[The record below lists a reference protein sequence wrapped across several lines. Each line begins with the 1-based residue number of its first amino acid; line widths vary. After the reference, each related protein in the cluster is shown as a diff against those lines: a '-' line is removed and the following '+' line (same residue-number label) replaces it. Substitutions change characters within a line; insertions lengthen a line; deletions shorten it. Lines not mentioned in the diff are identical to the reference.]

1 MKKRLFL
8 PIVLVSLILFQACGD
23 VLTPATPMS
32 TEDELTLLSE
42 EKTSTSETSVSETSV
57 ADTSTEASVSESTET
72 SVSETLPEIAPED
85 YYYGEYK
92 ELEVGDRAP
101 WIQVKLLDDS
111 DYDTAYLQ
119 GKVILLNFWATWCG
133 PCVREMPA
141 FENLYADYGDDGD
154 VVILAVDFDED
165 PETIKAFVAE
175 NGYTFHIAYD
185 PVGIVSWQYPTDG
198 IPYTVVIGKDG
209 YIKNIH
215 LGARDAD
222 AQYKEYKADIEA
234 ALAE

>member
-1 MKKRLFL
+1 ML
-8 PIVLVSLILFQACGD
+8 QACGD
-23 VLTPATPMS
+23 VLTPATPAS
-32 TEDELTLLSE
+32 VSEELTLLGE
-42 EKTSTSETSVSETSV
+42 GQPSETSVSETSV
-57 ADTSTEASVSESTET
+57 VESTET
-72 SVSETLPEIAPED
+72 SVSESLPEIAPED

-92 ELEVGDRAP
+92 ELAVGDRAP
-101 WIQVKLLDDS
+101 WIQVKLLDDT

-119 GKVILLNFWATWCG
+119 GKVILLNFWATCCG
-133 PCVREMPA
+133 PCVGEMPA
-141 FENLYADYGDDGD
+141 FEKLYSEYGDESD

-198 IPYTVVIGKDG
+198 IPYTVIVGKDG

-222 AQYKEYKADIEA
+222 TQYKTYKADIEA